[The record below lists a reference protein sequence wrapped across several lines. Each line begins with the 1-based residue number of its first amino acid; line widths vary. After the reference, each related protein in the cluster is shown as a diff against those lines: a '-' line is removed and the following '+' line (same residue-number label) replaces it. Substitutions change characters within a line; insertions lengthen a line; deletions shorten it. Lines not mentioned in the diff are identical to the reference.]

1 MSKSFLRRCTILVMA
16 MAFAVLLFF
25 VTLPRTARAD
35 TVVNVNEIAVNLT
48 FGEKPPTEPVRSKDG
63 VSFIV
68 KHYVI
73 KGEFGEDIFLLDGS
87 GNVSYTPSETPYQV
101 SASVV
106 IVECDSAGNEI
117 TPSSVGFLGKVF
129 FSISGATLNVPLAA
143 EDLRK
148 EYGVD
153 LTEDPLA
160 VEIGTSSDK
169 LTVTFASEG
178 FSPAADAREEG
189 YSLTAASVI
198 KGENTDVTAYYTV
211 IPRKAGTTE
220 TAKIAVF
227 PKALTAAFSA
237 DPTIPFNEPNK
248 IIELAPEDAKG
259 EHGANGETVTCSFV
273 LAGDALPQTLSI
285 GEFYPLKLDDFVVS
299 GGTSPKKSNYEVTVS
314 GTPKARAVA
323 GEVILTQSAETLAA
337 HEGDSRYVYLDVE
350 DFTFVY
356 HSPFVLLYE
365 GELVFEDV
373 EIYPSVYV
381 TLRCTIERAEGEA
394 IPCGTYPLTLADES
408 GITLDAGFSLVVT
421 PLVLTYS
428 EESVCQYKYPAF
440 AKDAEKDGYTFR
452 LEARTAEATVGALVP
467 YAAAEVV
474 SKEDPNVRLDC
485 AAARVRIV
493 KRTDGVSF
501 KAADD
506 LTSVYYRDAFT
517 VCSAVLTVGETVTT
531 LEETIRYE
539 YRPKGTSAY
548 ISGLPETPGEYEIR
562 STLASDLYAAATD
575 GAYELTIVKCPVLV
589 VFNVTTA
596 EKAYG
601 ETFLFMEKLS
611 LAAIYRYDA
620 ATGQA
625 DRTTDYHRA
634 SNDIPLGSNN
644 VASTGASATA
654 ALGTYP
660 ITFSISTDY
669 YDVRKLF
676 LYQTKTGE
684 ETAVLTV
691 VKGLRPQKPTI
702 TVRQEDRTI
711 FVTGAERNTL
721 RVELAETETFSSP
734 QSLTTQTGEAR
745 FTNQTYGQVYYARA
759 RVSDSAH
766 YEEDGEWSDI
776 ASLGVR
782 FPELTVQISSVTDSR
797 AVFTAREIEDAVPYV
812 VEHKVGSGAW
822 QEGLTA
828 EGLTPDAEHVVSFRA
843 KAGGVTGETVS
854 LTVKT
859 LCAAIEESRISVVY
873 DRAMTTLTV
882 SVDVAAEYRLL
893 TREGEALTEWS
904 AESVLADVPRDGEY
918 ILQVRNAAEGELG
931 AITSIELDTYRPKE
945 PLTAKVVL
953 SDWFL
958 LFIAAAVVI
967 ALVVVTLLFVRSKK
981 KADRRAIGGK
991 YGK

>member
-1 MSKSFLRRCTILVMA
+1 MSRSFLRRCTILVMA
-16 MAFAVLLFF
+16 VAFAVLLFF

-35 TVVNVNEIAVNLT
+35 TDVNVDEISVNLT
-48 FGEKPPTEPVRSKDG
+48 FGEKPPKEPVRSKNG

-68 KHYVI
+68 KNYLI
-73 KGEFGEDIFLLDGS
+73 KGEFGEDIPLLDGS
-87 GNVSYTPSETPYQV
+87 GNVSYAPSDTPYQV
-101 SASVV
+101 SASVA

-129 FSISGATLNVPLAA
+129 FSISGATLNVPLAT

-148 EYGVD
+148 EYGAD
-153 LTEDPLA
+153 LTETPLS
-160 VEIGTSSDK
+160 VEIGTGSDK

-178 FSPAADAREEG
+178 FAPTADARAEG
-189 YSLTAASVI
+189 YALNAVSVI
-198 KGENTDVTAYYTV
+198 KGEDTDVTAYYTV
-211 IPRKAGTTE
+211 IPQKAGTTE
-220 TAKIAVF
+220 KAKIVVF
-227 PKALTAAFSA
+227 PKALNAAFSE

-248 IIELAPEDAKG
+248 SIPLALG
-259 EHGANGETVTCSFV
+259 GANGEAVTCSFV
-273 LAGDALPQTLSI
+273 LTGEAIPQTLSI
-285 GEFYPLKLDDFVVS
+285 GDLYALALDDFVVS
-299 GGTSPKKSNYEVTVS
+299 GGTSPKKSNYEVTAP
-314 GTPKARAVA
+314 GEPKARAVA
-323 GEVILTQSAETLAA
+323 GEVILTQSAETVAA
-337 HEGDSRYVYLDVE
+337 HAGDSRYVYLDVT
-350 DFTFVY
+350 DFTFTY
-356 HSPFVLLYE
+356 HSPFVLLYG

-373 EIYPSVYV
+373 EIYPSVFV
-381 TLRCTIERAEGEA
+381 TLHCTIERAEGAA
-394 IPCGTYPLTLADES
+394 IPCGTYPLALTDEN
-408 GITLDAGFSLVVT
+408 GIFLDAGFSLVVT

-428 EESVCQYKYPAF
+428 EESACQYKYPAF
-440 AKDAEKDGYTFR
+440 AKDVEKDGYTFR
-452 LEARTAEATVGALVP
+452 LEATTAEASVGALVP
-467 YAAAEVV
+467 YAASEVA

-485 AAARVRIV
+485 SAARVRIV

-501 KAADD
+501 KAAGD
-506 LTSVYYRDAFT
+506 LTNVYYRDAFT
-517 VCSAVLTVGETVTT
+517 VCVAVLTVGETVTT

-601 ETFLFMEKLS
+601 ETFLFTEKLS

-669 YDVRKLF
+669 YDVRKLV
-676 LYQTKTGE
+676 LYQTKTKE
-684 ETAVLTV
+684 ETEVLTV
-691 VKGLRPQKPTI
+691 VKGLRPPKATI
-702 TVRQEDRTI
+702 TVRQDDRTV
-711 FVTGAERNTL
+711 FVTGEERSTL
-721 RVELAETETFSSP
+721 CVELAETETFASP
-734 QSLTTQTGEAR
+734 QTITSQTGEAR

-759 RVSDSAH
+759 RVTDPAH
-766 YEEDGEWSDI
+766 YEEDGEWSDV

-782 FPELTVQISSVTDSR
+782 FPALSVQVSSVTDSQ

-822 QEGLTA
+822 REGLTA
-828 EGLTPDAEHVVSFRA
+828 EGLTPDTEHTLSFRA
-843 KAGGVTGETVS
+843 KAGGVTGETVT

-859 LCAAIEESRISVVY
+859 LCAAIEESSISVSY
-873 DRAMTTLTV
+873 DRAATTLTV
-882 SVDVAAEYRLL
+882 SVGVAAEYRLL

-967 ALVVVTLLFVRSKK
+967 ALVIITLLFARSKK